1 MFKVNI
7 NLISYGKNFPD
18 EFNVIIEIPAFSS
31 PIKYEID
38 KHSGALVVDRFI
50 GTLMQ
55 YPANYGFVPHTLS
68 EDGDPVD
75 VLVITPFPLTYN
87 SVISA
92 RAIGVLCME
101 DESGIDAKIIAL
113 PTKKICQ
120 LYDKINTISDL
131 PKIYI
136 DQIKYFFQNYKGL
149 EMGKWVKISDIKDID
164 FAKNEL
170 KSSAQRYKQSNKE

>member
-1 MFKVNI
+1 MNI
-7 NLISYGKNFPD
+7 NLISHGKNFPN

-38 KHSGALVVDRFI
+38 KDSGALMVDRFV

-101 DESGIDAKIIAL
+101 DESGVDAKIIAV
-113 PTKKICQ
+113 PIKKICQ
-120 LYDKINTISDL
+120 IYDNINSIEDL
-131 PKIYI
+131 PQLYI

-149 EMGKWVKISDIKDID
+149 EAGKWVKISDIKNTDS
-164 FAKNEL
+164 ARNEL
-170 KSSAQRYKQSNKE
+170 ISSAQRYKQNK